1 MQIWFQEDFRNFWDA
16 CPWEEDL
23 AYCQAVCE
31 RLGVSTASASRCL
44 LLPPPCVHVAAAAA
58 ACRVPAWQQQGAA
71 LRSTMHTLR
80 MLQVELRMVPL
91 TEQYWDRVVAHC
103 IAEIRQGRTPNP
115 DVLCNSR

>member
-1 MQIWFQEDFRNFWDA
+1 MLPPFPSNVLHANLGPAPARIVLRC
-16 CPWEEDL
+16 CPL
-23 AYCQAVCE
+23 FCTGRRAVQA
-31 RLGVSTASASRCL
+31 RSSASRLCF
-44 LLPPPCVHVAAAAA
+44 
-58 ACRVPAWQQQGAA
+58 
-71 LRSTMHTLR
+71 

>member
-1 MQIWFQEDFRNFWDA
+1 MHA
-16 CPWEEDL
+16 
-23 AYCQAVCE
+23 A
-31 RLGVSTASASRCL
+31 SSASRLCF
-44 LLPPPCVHVAAAAA
+44 
-58 ACRVPAWQQQGAA
+58 
-71 LRSTMHTLR
+71 